1 MHNKRAPKKIPSWL
15 LIFILTC
22 YTLLTGLPNT
32 AFANT
37 EEQIIQED
45 ASPEDNPQTIGDIA
59 NIEVSEQN
67 NTYDHL
73 ITGQTYLFMFKQDY
87 INNQISITKGAEL
100 GGIASSENTIQLII
114 GEDTLSIDKNDVE
127 MIGATENGAN
137 HVLEKITAKGTF
149 TIFKDSQMTIPLVTS
164 TRTMSLNVLEKENHL
179 YTVDIGNTTGYLP
192 IDSAAVEQAQAT
204 ENSYSATIIA
214 DGNLLSADGEIAGT
228 IHQSNTSYTVEPAS
242 DPTKVK
248 MTIGNHQY
256 LIDKSLTSTTDRTT
270 ASQAST
276 RNEIIQLKENST
288 IYSDSN
294 LTTAAVSLS
303 QSDRIGIVGVNGSSY
318 EVLVGQTVGYVPIL
332 STMDDFTVQLK
343 SDAKIYADS
352 NKSQVLAINTNTST
366 VYTVSRTE
374 DTNLFLISIG
384 DYHYY
389 VEYSDLIF
397 TEDSI
402 TLTDNLRKDTLTTK
416 AGFIL
421 YKDASTKTPLVKNGL
436 ANQRFTVVG
445 ITGQYYRILFGGTVA
460 YLPAKYATGF
470 GPNKEI
476 STIGSSILYK
486 KVKDNYYP
494 FGTLKSGFT
503 FKPTSANSKYYL
515 FTKDNITYA
524 VEKSA
529 AAPTNKSATLTVK
542 QNASFPITLYTE
554 NNIAVYDETGNHIG
568 ALYTAKGV
576 DLLGISKDKKRAIIN
591 FMGQSAQVKFEELYH
606 KDIVNGKSTVSYSKM
621 SYYIEVLSLL
631 YPEFTERE
639 IIGYSAEGRAIYG
652 LRVGTGD
659 KEILM
664 DASFHAR
671 EHMTTNVLLEMI
683 DTYSFSFNRNA
694 VFNGWDVRNTLNK
707 VSIWFLPMMN
717 PDGVTLVQQGIS
729 ALKDPKNI
737 SYAKAYA
744 KDGSFKSWKA
754 NGRGVDLNQ
763 NFGGVSWDKIPSKK
777 NYRNYKG
784 PSAFSEPETQAFVE
798 FVNEHRFKTN
808 LSYHSSGSIIYWGG
822 VQTASELERDRKLV
836 NKIANLTGYNPIK
849 PKGAAYNYKYGSGNS
864 TAWMIK
870 EKRIPAITIEI
881 ATYQGEIPVALNQWT
896 SIWNKNRTIG
906 LHAAK
911 EAASR

>member
-15 LIFILTC
+15 LVIFLT
-22 YTLLTGLPNT
+22 YSTLLTCIPNT

-37 EEQIIQED
+37 EEQTIQED
-45 ASPEDNPQTIGDIA
+45 VLAEDYSQTIGDIA

-73 ITGQTYLFMFKQDY
+73 IAGQTYLFKFKEDY
-87 INNQISITKGAEL
+87 ISNHVTITKNAEL
-100 GGIASSENTIQLII
+100 VGIASSENTIQIII
-114 GEDTLSIDKNDVE
+114 GEDTLSINKKDAE
-127 MIGATENGAN
+127 IISTTENGTKN
-137 HVLEKITAKGTF
+137 VLEKITTKGSF
-149 TIFKDSQMTIPLVTS
+149 TIFKDSQMTIPMIIG
-164 TRTMSLNVLEKENHL
+164 TRPMSVNVLEKEDHQ
-179 YTVDIGNTTGYLP
+179 YIVEIGNTKGYLP
-192 IDSAAVEQAQAT
+192 IDAAAVGQAT
-204 ENSYSATIIA
+204 ANSYSATIIA
-214 DGNLLSADGEIAGT
+214 NGNLLSATGEMVGT
-228 IHQSNTSYTVEPAS
+228 IYQSTTSYTVESTS

-248 MTIGNHQY
+248 ITIGNHKY
-256 LIDKSLTSTTDRTT
+256 LVDELLTSATDQTT
-270 ASQAST
+270 APQTSA

-288 IYSDSN
+288 IFSDSN
-294 LTTAAVSLS
+294 LATAAATLS
-303 QSDRIGIVGVNGSSY
+303 QSTRMEIIGISGSNY
-318 EVLVGQTVGYVPIL
+318 EVLVGQTVGYVPIS
-332 STMDDFTVQLK
+332 STTIDFTVQLK
-343 SDAKIYADS
+343 SDAKIYNDL
-352 NKSQVLAINTNTST
+352 NKSKVLAIHGNSST
-366 VYTVSRTE
+366 VYKVFRTE
-374 DTNLFLISIG
+374 NADFFLISIG
-384 DYHYY
+384 GNNYY

-402 TLTDNLRKDTLTTK
+402 TLADNLRKDTLTTK

-421 YKDASTKTPLVKNGL
+421 YKDASTKTPIVKNGI
-436 ANQRFTVVG
+436 ANQKFTVVG
-445 ITGQYYRILFGGTVA
+445 ITGQYYNILFGDTVA

-470 GPNKEI
+470 GSNKEI
-476 STIGSSILYK
+476 STSGSSILYK
-486 KVKDNYYP
+486 KVKNSYYP
-494 FGTLKSGFT
+494 FGTLKNGFT
-503 FKPTSANSKYYL
+503 FTPTSANSKYYL

-529 AAPTNKSATLTVK
+529 AVPTNKSATLTIK

-554 NNIAVYDETGNHIG
+554 KNIAVYDETGNHIG

-576 DLLGISKDKKRAIIN
+576 DLLGISKDNKRAIIN
-591 FMGQSAQVKFEELYH
+591 FMGQRAQVKFEELYH
-606 KDIVNGKSTVSYSKM
+606 KDIVNGKSTISYSKM
-621 SYYIEVLSLL
+621 SYYIEAFSLL

-652 LRVGTGD
+652 LRVGTGE

-694 VFNGWDVRNTLNK
+694 VFSGWDVRNTLNK

-729 ALKDPKNI
+729 ALKDPNNI

-763 NFGGVSWDKIPSKK
+763 NFGGVSWEKIPSKK
-777 NYRNYKG
+777 SYRNYKG

-798 FVNEHRFKTN
+798 FVNNHKFKTN

-881 ATYQGEIPVALNQWT
+881 ATYQGEIPVALNQWN
-896 SIWNKNRTIG
+896 SIWNKNKTIG